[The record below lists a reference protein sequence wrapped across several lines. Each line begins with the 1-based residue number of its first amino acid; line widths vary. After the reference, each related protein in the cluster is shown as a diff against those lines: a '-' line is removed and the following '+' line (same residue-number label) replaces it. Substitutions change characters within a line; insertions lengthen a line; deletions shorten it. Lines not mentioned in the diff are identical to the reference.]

1 MTVKT
6 LATKCGGYQ
15 VKDEIATLS
24 NSGHAWKNSTGSFHG
39 EAGPASQTGSLP
51 AEFTASARAAQ
62 YVIYSYETPIAWK
75 ENGAWVQP
83 DVRYSLTT
91 SNHQGAL
98 YRLQTA
104 RLTPAVQRPMVRSGY
119 GSRAKGY

>member
-15 VKDEIATLS
+15 VKDEMAELS
-24 NSGHAWKNSTGSFHG
+24 NSGQAWKNSTGSFHG
-39 EAGPASQTGSLP
+39 EAGPATQTGSLP
-51 AEFTASARAAQ
+51 AEFHDSARRAD

-75 ENGAWVQP
+75 VNGAWVKP

-98 YRLQTA
+98 YRLSTQT
-104 RLTPAVQRPMVRSGY
+104 LTPAVKRPMVRSRY